1 MSSGF
6 ASALEISAKIVHE
19 NSADHATARR
29 LITERLQNMDL
40 NDTRDA
46 AENGYLLNMREG
58 YKAVLAGLYAIA
70 QRGEG

>member
-6 ASALEISAKIVHE
+6 ASALEISARIVRE
-19 NSADHATARR
+19 NGNDHTTARR